1 MGLSCLIV
9 DKNTRIGDNWRHR
22 YRVRRRTSLTTNQ
35 VTDFIQTLVTHDPV
49 QYTHMAFLPFPSTWP
64 VFTAKDKI
72 GDWFEAY
79 ASLLELNAWMN
90 TRIDSAEY
98 NDETGDWLV
107 QVERGGEP
115 TRRLKPRHVIMC
127 TGMTHLLNACSI

>member
-1 MGLSCLIV
+1 MLPSC
-9 DKNTRIGDNWRHR
+9 THDNSVFKPK
-22 YRVRRRTSLTTNQ
+22 YC
-35 VTDFIQTLVTHDPV
+35 QTLVTHDPV

-64 VFTAKDKI
+64 LFTAKDKI

-79 ASLLELNAWMN
+79 ASLLELNVWMN

-98 NDETGDWLV
+98 NDEMCEWLV

-115 TRRLKPRHVIMC
+115 KRRLKPRHVIMC
-127 TGMTHLLNACSI
+127 TGRTVSFRLVLYF